1 MTFPHIV
8 AQPTPPPP
16 DTLICTNLHVHYLRV
31 LLQKLITVFLT
42 NLFLGRFFKK
52 CQKSFN
58 SSKLSILERNV
69 VLNFNKH
76 KFPYNVLC
84 KDWLK
89 LAQWFWISSQKCKS
103 LLSQDKMWPEK
114 LHWAWAKQLF
124 ILYANVENL
133 QTIGDWKKYIWSAKI
148 HTVF

>member
-8 AQPTPPPP
+8 AQPTPRNL
-16 DTLICTNLHVHYLRV
+16 DLYKLACTLPEGASTEVN
-31 LLQKLITVFLT
+31 
-42 NLFLGRFFKK
+42 NSFFKK

-89 LAQWFWISSQKCKS
+89 LARWFWISSQKCKS

-114 LHWAWAKQLF
+114 LHWAWTKQLF